1 MNEQVNEQT
10 TLEAQVVETN
20 EDLGDTEKAVS
31 LGKFK
36 DVKALLNA
44 YNSLRAEFT
53 KRCQRISELEAK
65 NSSKEEQLLKVAQN
79 EKVEVIK
86 EREISEQEKN
96 EIVKEYLKNLL
107 TTKSKAIIMDGQGV
121 GITTP
126 NERPKTL
133 EQAGQLAR
141 EIL

>member
-65 NSSKEEQLLKVAQN
+65 NSSNEEQFLKVAQK
-79 EKVEVIK
+79 EKVEVIN

-107 TTKSKAIIMDGQGV
+107 TTKTKAIIMDGQGV
-121 GITTP
+121 GVATP

-133 EQAGQLAR
+133 EQAGQLAK

>member
-20 EDLGDTEKAVS
+20 DDLGDTEKAVS

-44 YNSLRAEFT
+44 YNSLHAEFT

-65 NSSKEEQLLKVAQN
+65 NSSNEEQFLKVAQK
-79 EKVEVIK
+79 EKVEVIN

-107 TTKSKAIIMDGQGV
+107 TTKTKAIIMDGQGV
-121 GITTP
+121 GVATP

-133 EQAGQLAR
+133 EQAGQLAK